1 MEKSDMFDKK
11 DIENLGTVF
20 EKGLS
25 SGGDRF
31 NAVQIKTL
39 RTAFELAMVNAF
51 RMIENRVET
60 KDTQEVKK

>member
-1 MEKSDMFDKK
+1 MFDRK
-11 DIENLGTVF
+11 DIQNLGTVF

-25 SGGDRF
+25 SGGGSFDEE
-31 NAVQIKTL
+31 QTKTL

-60 KDTQEVKK
+60 KHTQEVKK

>member
-1 MEKSDMFDKK
+1 MFDKK

-20 EKGLS
+20 ENGLS
-25 SGGDRF
+25 SGGKSFD
-31 NAVQIKTL
+31 AEQIKTL

-60 KDTQEVKK
+60 KDTQVVRK